1 VPVLVTAGG
10 IQGCGAV
17 PGREPALVSEP
28 RDVTDVTE
36 EPHRARGADA
46 MQREQAAAGRGHQL
60 LELGAGGLDPPVGPR
75 QLGDQLGGEPAAGLP
90 CDVTRADRGQQFLRL
105 RGGQELLRP
114 AGEQLQQ

>member
-1 VPVLVTAGG
+1 MVTAGG

-36 EPHRARGADA
+36 EPRCARGADA
-46 MQREQAAAGRGHQL
+46 MQREQAAAGRSRQL
-60 LELGAGGLDPPVGPR
+60 PELSVGGLDPPAGPC

-90 CDVTRADRGQQFLRL
+90 CDVTRADRG
-105 RGGQELLRP
+105 
-114 AGEQLQQ
+114 